1 MHAGPCSSLLSVNK
15 EVKVA
20 SPVSEICLIDC
31 QLKGQV
37 TSLLVDTGTQVSIID
52 MEDLKNYHSN
62 TVVRSL
68 EEILDDSDSVGEH
81 YIYTLYRLG

>member
-15 EVKVA
+15 EAKVA
-20 SPVSEICLIDC
+20 SPVSESCLIDC

-62 TVVRSL
+62 TVVRSF
-68 EEILDDSDSVGEH
+68 EEILDDCESVGEH
-81 YIYTLYRLG
+81 